1 MRLLISISVLHWFYF
16 HIFWTLEASDDA
28 FEHGRI
34 VSLPGRS
41 TSESVNN
48 VDVCPLLQSQGRPHV
63 PDDLTTGWCNQH
75 RLNCWVST
83 RTKVSLETCLDPLGT
98 LHLLQQHSL
107 SFPDWCPFS
116 HAVSPSPI
124 HCSIFSIVFIITR
137 HIVCLHVCLC
147 AFCWKCG
154 LTLAEQIYFHM
165 YKFIFI
171 CIKVALFNLCHFIY
185 WDFHIILVN
194 LRNSLYH
201 TLTIV
206 IFVEIFSYPSYF
218 TSRCRKLSFSFLLLQ
233 MFETS

>member
-75 RLNCWVST
+75 WLNCWVPT

-147 AFCWKCG
+147 RSLFFAIVAYSLSRVQLFGDPRDCSPPGSSVHGISQAKILGWIAISFFRPSSQPRDQ
-154 LTLAEQIYFHM
+154 THIS
-165 YKFIFI
+165 
-171 CIKVALFNLCHFIY
+171 CIAGGFLNTEPPGKPKV
-185 WDFHIILVN
+185 
-194 LRNSLYH
+194 
-201 TLTIV
+201 
-206 IFVEIFSYPSYF
+206 
-218 TSRCRKLSFSFLLLQ
+218 
-233 MFETS
+233 

>member
-1 MRLLISISVLHWFYF
+1 MFLLIELDYLFVFYVSCFFFCFIFFITSFCIKWIFTVWYFNSFNDFF
-16 HIFWTLEASDDA
+16 HYSFLKVVFLRLSLRLI
-28 FEHGRI
+28 RI
-34 VSLPGRS
+34 HVKLIL
-41 TSESVNN
+41 T
-48 VDVCPLLQSQGRPHV
+48 LLQW
-63 PDDLTTGWCNQH
+63 DIM
-75 RLNCWVST
+75 
-83 RTKVSLETCLDPLGT
+83 
-98 LHLLQQHSL
+98 LLFFL
-107 SFPDWCPFS
+107 S
-116 HAVSPSPI
+116 V
-124 HCSIFSIVFIITR
+124 
-137 HIVCLHVCLC
+137 HICFWCLHVCLC